1 MDKPYLVPCWHGVT
15 RSLCLPRRSMSRGTS
30 HSKSLH
36 LVCNLLAS
44 VRQVLDSMTFMLL
57 LCPALYL
64 VPGFS
69 LEKKTCCHGVCGSR
83 SAGVRGAVDLAGGLM
98 WRGRQERRWWWGDV
112 PGAEISPSPRT
123 RAGWPRH
130 TPGTAPSPPR
140 CPHVLPAQ
148 PIPAESG
155 QGSTA
160 QTSPAAAAS
169 TTQEAAH
176 MVAGSRE
183 LRDSAFRVGAAESRA
198 DVSLPAPRNTR
209 QPCHGQARGLLHK
222 LSYLSL

>member
-1 MDKPYLVPCWHGVT
+1 MLAWGT
-15 RSLCLPRRSMSRGTS
+15 WSLCLPKRSMSQGTS

-57 LCPALYL
+57 LCPVLYL

-69 LEKKTCCHGVCGSR
+69 LEKKRCCHCACGSR
-83 SAGVRGAVDLAGGLM
+83 CAGVRGAVDLAGGLM
-98 WRGRQERRWWWGDV
+98 WRGRQERGWWWEDV
-112 PGAEISPSPRT
+112 PGAEIGPSPCT
-123 RAGWPRH
+123 RAGWPWH
-130 TPGTAPSPPR
+130 MPGTAPSPPC

-148 PIPAESG
+148 PIPAEFG
-155 QGSTA
+155 RGSTA
-160 QTSPAAAAS
+160 QTSPAAVAS

-183 LRDSAFRVGAAESRA
+183 LRDSGFRVGAAESRA
-198 DVSLPAPRNTR
+198 DVSLAAPRNTR
-209 QPCHGQARGLLHK
+209 QPCHGQAGGLLHK
-222 LSYLSL
+222 LSHLSL

>member
-1 MDKPYLVPCWHGVT
+1 
-15 RSLCLPRRSMSRGTS
+15 MSRGTS

-57 LCPALYL
+57 LCPVLYF

-69 LEKKTCCHGVCGSR
+69 LEKKRCCQGVSGSR
-83 SAGVRGAVDLAGGLM
+83 CAGVRGAVGLADGLM
-98 WRGRQERRWWWGDV
+98 WRGRQERGWWWEDM
-112 PGAEISPSPRT
+112 PGAEIGPSPRT

-130 TPGTAPSPPR
+130 MPGTAPSPR
-140 CPHVLPAQ
+140 CPQVLPAQ
-148 PIPAESG
+148 PIPAKSG

-160 QTSPAAAAS
+160 QTSPAAAGS

-183 LRDSAFRVGAAESRA
+183 LPGFRFQGGSCGVTG
-198 DVSLPAPRNTR
+198 
-209 QPCHGQARGLLHK
+209 
-222 LSYLSL
+222 